1 MKIHVFF
8 GVLTVVLLVIVIGS
22 RRREA
27 FTFDDVVGMARGM
40 AVSDYMFAVPVL
52 PKELRELNYDQH
64 RDIRAGGTGTRFGAA
79 RVYPFKRAFF
89 IPATSSIGR
98 STSTTKWPTN
108 HSNVFVIRPSFL
120 TMARTYFAREFR
132 ICSAT
137 RDFAFATR
145 SISLFLIPEEN
156 LQLSPNCALS
166 SRVSRIWGQHGTFP
180 TEESRVQ
187 SLTRSPI
194 PCMWPSFASE
204 KLSAKNRRIP
214 GTPSPE
220 IDGRGAACHGPV
232 RAFALLW
239 DADSLRW
246 LHHEFWSRPAMRLHP
261 WWRQR
266 LDEVIE
272 RIGLAR

>member
-27 FTFDDVVGMARGM
+27 FTFDDVVGMARAM
-40 AVSDYMFAVPVL
+40 AVSDYMSAVPVL

-132 ICSAT
+132 IRSAT
-137 RDFAFATR
+137 RDFAFTTR
-145 SISLFLIPEEN
+145 SISLFLVPEEN
-156 LQLSPNCALS
+156 LQLSPAELRFVEQGVTDLGTAWDFPHGGIARAVIDPLTHSVHVALL
-166 SRVSRIWGQHGTFP
+166 RQRKAVS
-180 TEESRVQ
+180 EEQ
-187 SLTRSPI
+187 KDT
-194 PCMWPSFASE
+194 WNSFAR
-204 KLSAKNRRIP
+204 N
-214 GTPSPE
+214 
-220 IDGRGAACHGPV
+220 
-232 RAFALLW
+232 
-239 DADSLRW
+239 
-246 LHHEFWSRPAMRLHP
+246 
-261 WWRQR
+261 
-266 LDEVIE
+266 
-272 RIGLAR
+272 